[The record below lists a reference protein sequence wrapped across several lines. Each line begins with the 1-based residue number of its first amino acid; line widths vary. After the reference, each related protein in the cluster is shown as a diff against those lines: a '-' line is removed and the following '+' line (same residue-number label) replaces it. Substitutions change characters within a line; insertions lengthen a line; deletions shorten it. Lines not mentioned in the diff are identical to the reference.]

1 MNLNKPMSWDEFKQ
15 MPIDLQKEYVLK
27 CVDTYGC
34 RMSDFARLFGV
45 NAVTVKRNFEKLSL
59 SPNPFHAGER
69 MSKEQR
75 TVFDA
80 WISGKEDAKD
90 EEQPEEEQKDE
101 SVPVAKYDKITIPH
115 DGCDHLEM
123 SFSGLIDYFNI
134 MTSIYQFANGS
145 PIRLKISVDKVV

>member
-1 MNLNKPMSWDEFKQ
+1 MNLSKPMSWDEFKQ

-27 CVDTYGC
+27 CIDTYGC

-45 NAVTVKRNFEKLSL
+45 NVVTVRRNFEKLSL
-59 SPNPFHAGER
+59 TPNPFHAGER

-75 TVFDA
+75 VVFDA
-80 WISGKEDAKD
+80 WLSGEVDRKEPEK
-90 EEQPEEEQKDE
+90 QPEE
-101 SVPVAKYDKITIPH
+101 PVEEAAAEPKYEKITIPH

-123 SFSGLIDYFNI
+123 SFSGMIDYFNI